1 MQQVAEVK
9 RTRIARTLFNEL
21 ELRAEWVG
29 QPLER
34 RTLFEPAQ
42 QIVDQPVPL
51 SHIFEQRVVEDV
63 EANDLFDGWNDAV
76 ETRIDELSH
85 AVAIVVLE
93 EGSRFGVQPPLDG
106 GVEGNLVDAGVIQG
120 LLFFLGREEGVAQV
134 VVGERVQ
141 LGGWPRRWLQQNR
154 PDGRK
159 ADEHDCEWRRSPRSI
174 RCRTGGEL
182 NSTSDPC
189 TEAERRSSRA

>member
-34 RTLFEPAQ
+34 RTLFEPTQ

-106 GVEGNLVDAGVIQG
+106 GVEGNLVDAGVIQD

-141 LGGWPRRWLQQNR
+141 LA
-154 PDGRK
+154 DGRGDGCNRI
-159 ADEHDCEWRRSPRSI
+159 ARM
-174 RCRTGGEL
+174 GGKQTNTIASGGDHLAAFAVGQEV
-182 NSTSDPC
+182 S
-189 TEAERRSSRA
+189 